1 MMNEEKFDNISAGI
15 EETKK
20 CINNSIILT
29 INQNENLEQLSEKSA
44 TLNRFSHVFKK
55 RAKKYKCMFFKKHYR
70 NIAICTMV
78 ITGLIVLFTIL
89 LI

>member
-1 MMNEEKFDNISAGI
+1 MNEEKFDNISAGI

-29 INQNENLEQLSEKSA
+29 INQNENLEQLNEKSA
-44 TLNRFSHVFKK
+44 TLNRFSHVFK
-55 RAKKYKCMFFKKHYR
+55 RAKYKCMFFKSIIKILY
-70 NIAICTMV
+70 CSMV
-78 ITGLIVLFTIL
+78 ITSLVVLFTIL